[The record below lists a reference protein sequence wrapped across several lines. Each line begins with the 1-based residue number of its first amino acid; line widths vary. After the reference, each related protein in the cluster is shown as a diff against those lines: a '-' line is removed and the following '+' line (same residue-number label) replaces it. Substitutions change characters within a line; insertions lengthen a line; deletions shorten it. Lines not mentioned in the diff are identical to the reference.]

1 MQIKYNRNSHDDD
14 CFIFE
19 GFKSYVRF
27 SAQPDSPAAASAKVY
42 SGPTISSSASPES
55 FTNINILLSGCI
67 EHHAE
72 CRNTLGGT
80 PVDDHS
86 QPPTLP
92 TYILDVGHSNPPSP
106 SIRLVEAEPG
116 QRGHYAALSYC
127 WGPSPAHHPPT
138 TTSANLASHTAGI
151 PLSTLPKTFQDAVTA
166 TRELGLRH
174 LWIDTLCTVQ
184 PTTTS
189 SQAAPHRASTART
202 ARTAYSLAQI
212 VLAAAS
218 AATPTAG
225 LFRQYPPRTFATVPY
240 LDGAGH
246 AAGTM
251 RAELR
256 PSPRAL
262 SPEHG
267 ALNDCA
273 WATAPLVLARRVAYF
288 TAGAVVWSCRRLRR
302 TARWDD
308 GVLDYFAAA
317 RPTDWA
323 RVVTAHSTR
332 ALAVPGERLE
342 ALEGVVEELALARRR
357 KSGGGGEVQCVF
369 GVWTDALA
377 TQLMWG
383 RIGAPGSLSRPSAL
397 AEVAPSWS
405 WASTE
410 GGVSMMEEEQWRGGG
425 DGGLEVRA
433 QLAIDDGGGDKRRIR
448 ARGKLGRVE
457 LRVIEKLDPYLHPCD
472 CEVRSL
478 DGDDD
483 FVGLAASD
491 VGLGEGVMTAVVW
504 CLVVLFHPY
513 NCPGGSY
520 LALFLRPR
528 EHGSDHYERIGH
540 GMVVKK
546 EWADRLVESQL
557 YLV

>member
-1 MQIKYNRNSHDDD
+1 MQIQYNRNSHDDG
-14 CFIFE
+14 CFIFD
-19 GFKSYVRF
+19 GFKTYVRF

-42 SGPTISSSASPES
+42 SGPTITSSASPVS
-55 FTNINILLSGCI
+55 FTNINMLLSSCI

-72 CRNTLGGT
+72 CRQTLGGT

-92 TYILDVGHSNPPSP
+92 TYILDLGHSNPPSP
-106 SIRLVEAEPG
+106 SIRLVAAEPG

-166 TRELGLRH
+166 TRNLGLRY

-184 PTTTS
+184 TTTTTTTS
-189 SQAAPHRASTART
+189 QAQHHRASTART
-202 ARTAYSLAQI
+202 ARTAYTHAQI
-212 VLAAAS
+212 VLAAAD
-218 AATPTAG
+218 AATLADG
-225 LFRQYPPRTFATVPY
+225 LFRQYPPRPAATVPY
-240 LDGAGH
+240 LDAAGR

-256 PSPRAL
+256 PHSRVL
-262 SPEHG
+262 NPENG
-267 ALNDCA
+267 ALLHECA
-273 WATAPLVLARRVAYF
+273 WATPALVLARRVAF
-288 TAGAVVWSCRRLRR
+288 FAAAAVVWSCRRLPR
-302 TARWDD
+302 TARCDD
-308 GVLDYFAAA
+308 AVLDYFAA
-317 RPTDWA
+317 RPTDWPRIVA
-323 RVVTAHSTR
+323 AHSAR
-332 ALAVPGERLE
+332 RLAAPGERLG
-342 ALEGVVEELALARRR
+342 ALEAVVEELALAGE
-357 KSGGGGEVQCVF
+357 KSGEGAQCVF

-377 TQLMWG
+377 AQLMWS
-383 RIGAPGSLSRPSAL
+383 RRRAPGSLSRPPAL
-397 AEVAPSWS
+397 REVAPSWS

-410 GGVSMMEEEQWRGGG
+410 GGVSMMSEEQWRGGGG

-433 QLAIDDGGGDKRRIR
+433 QLAIDGGGDGRRIR

-457 LRVIEKLDPYLHPCD
+457 LRVIEKPDPYLHPCD

-478 DGDDD
+478 DDDD
-483 FVGLAASD
+483 DGVVGLAASD
-491 VGLGEGVMTAVVW
+491 VGFGEGVMTAVVW
-504 CLVVLFHPY
+504 CLVVVFHPY

-520 LALFLRPR
+520 LTLYLRPR
-528 EHGSDHYERIGH
+528 ERGSDHYERIGH

-546 EWADRLVESQL
+546 EWADRLVESEL